1 MAKKLTGLLNLS
13 KIPKELIGQTK
24 KAEKCIFID
33 IIPNRNGA
41 DEYGNTHTVTLY
53 NKNTKQTIYLGNLK
67 EQEFGKSGAATPT
80 TAQSSAP
87 MAEEDDFPFPLRPR

>member
-24 KAEKCIFID
+24 KNDKCIYID
-33 IIPNRNGA
+33 IVPNPNGA
-41 DEYGNTHTVTLY
+41 DNYGNTHAITLY

-67 EQEFGKSGAATPT
+67 EVEFGKSGAATP
-80 TAQSSAP
+80 AGQPASS
-87 MAEEDDFPFPLRPR
+87 EKDDLPLPLRPR

>member
-1 MAKKLTGLLNLS
+1 MAKKLTGMLNLS

-24 KAEKCIFID
+24 KGEKCLFVD

-41 DEYGNTHTVTLY
+41 DNYGNTHAITLY

-67 EQEFGKSGAATPT
+67 EVEFGESGAA
-80 TAQSSAP
+80 AP
-87 MAEEDDFPFPLRPR
+87 AGQQASPVEDDLPF

>member
-1 MAKKLTGLLNLS
+1 MATKLTGLLNLS

-24 KAEKCIFID
+24 KGEKGIFVD

-41 DEYGNTHTVTLY
+41 DEYGNTHTITLY

-67 EQEFGKSGAATPT
+67 EVEFGKSGAATP
-80 TAQSSAP
+80 AGQPAP
-87 MAEEDDFPFPLRPR
+87 SVEDDGDLPF

>member
-24 KAEKCIFID
+24 KGEKCLFVD

-41 DEYGNTHTVTLY
+41 DEYGNTHTITLY

-67 EQEFGKSGAATPT
+67 EVEFGKSGAATPAGQPA
-80 TAQSSAP
+80 TAV
-87 MAEEDDFPFPLRPR
+87 EDDMPF

>member
-24 KAEKCIFID
+24 KGEKCLFVD

-41 DEYGNTHTVTLY
+41 DDYGNTHTITLY

-67 EQEFGKSGAATPT
+67 EVEFGKSGAATP
-80 TAQSSAP
+80 AGQPASS
-87 MAEEDDFPFPLRPR
+87 EEDDMDLPF

>member
-24 KAEKCIFID
+24 KGEKCIFID

-41 DEYGNTHTVTLY
+41 DDYGNTHTITLY

-67 EQEFGKSGAATPT
+67 EVEFGKSGAATP
-80 TAQSSAP
+80 AGQQASP
-87 MAEEDDFPFPLRPR
+87 VEDDMPFPLRPR

>member
-24 KAEKCIFID
+24 KGSKCIYVD
-33 IIPNRNGA
+33 IVPNRNGE
-41 DEYGNTHTVTLY
+41 DIYGNTHTITLY

-67 EQEFGKSGAATPT
+67 EVEFGKGGAATP
-80 TAQSSAP
+80 AGQPAP
-87 MAEEDDFPFPLRPR
+87 SVEDDMPF

>member
-24 KAEKCIFID
+24 KMEKCIYID
-33 IIPNRNGA
+33 IVPNRNGA
-41 DEYGNTHTVTLY
+41 DNYGNTHTITLY

-67 EQEFGKSGAATPT
+67 EVEFGKSGVATPPEPPVP
-80 TAQSSAP
+80 S
-87 MAEEDDFPFPLRPR
+87 EEDSDLPF

>member
-1 MAKKLTGLLNLS
+1 MATKLTGLLNLS

-24 KAEKCIFID
+24 KGEKCLFVD

-41 DEYGNTHTVTLY
+41 DDYGNTHTITLY

-67 EQEFGKSGAATPT
+67 EVEFGKSGAPAGQP
-80 TAQSSAP
+80 ASS
-87 MAEEDDFPFPLRPR
+87 EEDDLPFPIRPR

>member
-1 MAKKLTGLLNLS
+1 MATKLTGLLNLS

-24 KAEKCIFID
+24 KGEKCLFVD

-41 DEYGNTHTVTLY
+41 DEYGNTHTITLY

-67 EQEFGKSGAATPT
+67 EVEFGKGGAATP
-80 TAQSSAP
+80 AGQPASSV
-87 MAEEDDFPFPLRPR
+87 EDDMPF

>member
-24 KAEKCIFID
+24 KGEKCLFVD

-41 DEYGNTHTVTLY
+41 DDYGNTHTITLY
-53 NKNTKQTIYLGNLK
+53 NKDTKKTIYLGNLK
-67 EQEFGKSGAATPT
+67 EVEFGKSGAA
-80 TAQSSAP
+80 ASAEQQASP
-87 MAEEDDFPFPLRPR
+87 VEDDLPFPIRPR

>member
-13 KIPKELIGQTK
+13 RIPKELVGQTK

-67 EQEFGKSGAATPT
+67 EQEFGKSGAATQAGQP
-80 TAQSSAP
+80 ASP
-87 MAEEDDFPFPLRPR
+87 VEDDSDFPFPLRPR

>member
-24 KAEKCIFID
+24 RGEECLLVD

-41 DEYGNTHTVTLY
+41 DDYGNTHTITLY

-67 EQEFGKSGAATPT
+67 EVEFGKSGAAAP
-80 TAQSSAP
+80 AGQPASSV
-87 MAEEDDFPFPLRPR
+87 EDDLPFPSRPR

>member
-24 KAEKCIFID
+24 KGEKCIFVD

-41 DEYGNTHTVTLY
+41 DEYGNTHTITLY

-67 EQEFGKSGAATPT
+67 EVEFGKSGAATP
-80 TAQSSAP
+80 AGQPASS
-87 MAEEDDFPFPLRPR
+87 EENDLPFTIRPR

>member
-24 KAEKCIFID
+24 KGSKCIYVD

-41 DEYGNTHTVTLY
+41 DEYGNTHTITLY

-67 EQEFGKSGAATPT
+67 EVEFGKSGA
-80 TAQSSAP
+80 TASAGQP
-87 MAEEDDFPFPLRPR
+87 AASEEDSDLPFPLRPR

>member
-24 KAEKCIFID
+24 KGDKCIYVD
-33 IIPNRNGA
+33 IVPNRNGA
-41 DEYGNTHTVTLY
+41 DDYGNTHTITLY

-67 EQEFGKSGAATPT
+67 EVEFGKSGAATPPGQP
-80 TAQSSAP
+80 ASS
-87 MAEEDDFPFPLRPR
+87 EDEDLPFPIRPR

>member
-24 KAEKCIFID
+24 KAEKCIYID
-33 IIPNRNGA
+33 IVPNRNGA
-41 DEYGNTHTVTLY
+41 DDYGNTHTITLY

-67 EQEFGKSGAATPT
+67 EVECGKSGAATPQG
-80 TAQSSAP
+80 QSGTSV
-87 MAEEDDFPFPLRPR
+87 DDTDLPF

>member
-24 KAEKCIFID
+24 KGEKCLFVD

-41 DEYGNTHTVTLY
+41 DDYGNTHTITLY

-67 EQEFGKSGAATPT
+67 EVEFGKSGAATP
-80 TAQSSAP
+80 AGQPSSS
-87 MAEEDDFPFPLRPR
+87 EEDDLPFPIRPR

>member
-24 KAEKCIFID
+24 KGEKCLFVD

-41 DEYGNTHTVTLY
+41 DDYGNTHTITLY

-67 EQEFGKSGAATPT
+67 EVEFGKSGAATP
-80 TAQSSAP
+80 AGQQASST
-87 MAEEDDFPFPLRPR
+87 EDDLPF